1 MRFVYDYED
10 RSIHYLENIHIGQR
24 IRDIIQ
30 LKNGNIVLLTD
41 TKEFKKI
48 NKNSTEI
55 IVISNS
61 EN

>member
-1 MRFVYDYED
+1 MYDYED
-10 RSIHYLENIHIGQR
+10 RSIHYLENIQIGQR

>member
-1 MRFVYDYED
+1 MYNYEN
-10 RSIHYLENIHIGQR
+10 RSIQYLENIKIGQR

-41 TKEFKKI
+41 TKEFDKI

-55 IVISNS
+55 IIISNS